1 MRDGVPDIIKAI
13 YAGGTNV
20 RMISGD
26 NLYTAIELAKK
37 AGILDNVLDKTVDKQ
52 IMLGKDFRELVGGTR
67 KTMDHNGEERW
78 EVGNVQNFRAIAM
91 KLKVLARATPED
103 KFTFVVG
110 IK

>member
-1 MRDGVPDIIKAI
+1 
-13 YAGGTNV
+13 
-20 RMISGD
+20 
-26 NLYTAIELAKK
+26 
-37 AGILDNVLDKTVDKQ
+37 
-52 IMLGKDFRELVGGTR
+52 
-67 KTMDHNGEERW
+67 MDHNGEERW